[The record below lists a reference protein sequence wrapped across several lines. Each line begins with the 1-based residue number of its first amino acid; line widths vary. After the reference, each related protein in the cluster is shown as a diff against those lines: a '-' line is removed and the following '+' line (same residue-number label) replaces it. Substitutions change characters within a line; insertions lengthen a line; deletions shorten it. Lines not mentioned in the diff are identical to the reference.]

1 MLTERQLRKGLK
13 TKSFGS
19 KIFTFQTID
28 STNNCARAV
37 ANIGAA
43 EGVVVF
49 AEEQTAGKGRLGRS
63 WKANPGENL
72 TFSLLLRPKV
82 PADAINLLP
91 LYVAVAVAQ
100 AIERATGL
108 KVECKWPNDLL
119 VNGKKVAGILI
130 EASLQQNLVEYVV
143 IGLGINVNQMQ
154 FPPDLL
160 QRATSLKL
168 ESSKE
173 IDRVHLFKEILGSL
187 ESNYRASLTNG
198 LQSVIPS
205 WLNRAPMINK
215 PITVSQQ
222 GTIIAG
228 VVKGLSNDGGI
239 IVQANGTERTLYAG
253 DVTIVGDTQ
262 QQVLPV
268 NPAQRFAATHS

>member
-37 ANIGAA
+37 ANVGAA

-239 IVQANGTERTLYAG
+239 VVQANGTERTLYAG

-268 NPAQRFAATHS
+268 NPAPRFAATHS